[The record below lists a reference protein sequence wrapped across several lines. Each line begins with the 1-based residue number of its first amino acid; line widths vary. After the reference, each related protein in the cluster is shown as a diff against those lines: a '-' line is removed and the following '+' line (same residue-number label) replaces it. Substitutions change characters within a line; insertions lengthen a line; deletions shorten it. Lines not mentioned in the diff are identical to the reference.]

1 MPFPPAHKHAA
12 MKQPKKAYIL
22 TMVNPFD
29 LCQSSHN
36 RHAHSPKS
44 HTISAE
50 KRRLAQPHGVGRNL
64 SPQAT
69 PTRPSRG
76 TRHPRLARAVTMDAF
91 RMTCSEW
98 KRLTRPR
105 EATGKRHATHWNPGA
120 PALASL
126 GLRMDMARG
135 CLEKTAN
142 MVREC
147 AGNAHE
153 RAGKASHIIIFASGN
168 SKLPPNT
175 KGGGN

>member
-1 MPFPPAHKHAA
+1 MYVH
-12 MKQPKKAYIL
+12 AYIIYDTSKKKDSML
-22 TMVNPFD
+22 TQGAWTSLPRHMERYVKHPTAETTPHPHIPPKD
-29 LCQSSHN
+29 L
-36 RHAHSPKS
+36 
-44 HTISAE
+44 
-50 KRRLAQPHGVGRNL
+50 RLAVQVVRHG
-64 SPQAT
+64 
-69 PTRPSRG
+69 
-76 TRHPRLARAVTMDAF
+76 
-91 RMTCSEW
+91 
-98 KRLTRPR
+98 